1 MAYGSTSRASSS
13 RTKKTNTLRLEKPLS
28 SDRKPVK
35 IGDDSTGL
43 LLEDEKVIIEDLE
56 VNRLTVN
63 KGTLTKING
72 TITLENGERIHNDED
87 GVLSFQSPIY
97 YFNSASQHIT
107 SCQVALIAS
116 TGEDCSIS
124 FIEAGGVHWNIG
136 LDQDD
141 SDKLKWGNNAVV
153 GTSTQMT
160 LDKSGNLTLVG
171 DLQVNGDDIKCD
183 GAMNLEAEGGAITLD
198 ASTGNFLAKKDG
210 TEFSAANSAYAGM
223 ILGYTKIANE
233 TGATNNEVI
242 TIGDSM
248 TVLQTAQGTDVA
260 ITFKTPPSENVEI
273 EFNALI
279 AASSMYV
286 QFGISDN
293 ATYNSLG
300 NAFEYE
306 GTQFSPIKHDETDAE
321 YCIIKWVLGASE
333 LEAVGVSQTLNIAA
347 DSSGASSYL
356 YHGLGRIGPNHAPPI
371 MVKAIA
377 LPATITTGE

>member
-210 TEFSAANSAYAGM
+210 TEFSATNSAYAGM
-223 ILGYTKIANE
+223 ILGYTDIGLDE
-233 TGATNNEVI
+233 GRATLTLTTSYV
-242 TIGDSM
+242 
-248 TVLQTAQGTDVA
+248 VPTDEFSVS
-260 ITFKTPPSENVEI
+260 FKAPPSGNVEI
-273 EFNALI
+273 MISVRFNAGSSGLGDLY
-279 AASSMYV
+279 AGLSSGNASLGYV
-286 QFGISDN
+286 QLADFHEEFLIDQSGRNSVQTIQNYWTLTGLTAGTAYEYWVGFKSSSTTGTPMLEYGGSVSGHNPDFIMK
-293 ATYNSLG
+293 AT
-300 NAFEYE
+300 
-306 GTQFSPIKHDETDAE
+306 
-321 YCIIKWVLGASE
+321 
-333 LEAVGVSQTLNIAA
+333 
-347 DSSGASSYL
+347 
-356 YHGLGRIGPNHAPPI
+356 
-371 MVKAIA
+371 A
-377 LPATITTGE
+377 LPATITT